1 MKVALT
7 GASGFIGSAL
17 RPALARQGHEVLA
30 IDARRSAGASLQAT
44 QALIHLAGI
53 AHRHASR
60 QELDDVNVRLTEQM
74 ARLAL
79 AAEARFLFLS
89 SVKVHGEESHEAF
102 SERSPI
108 EPQDAYGAS
117 KARAEDSLRAI
128 AGLQLTVIRPP
139 LVYGPGVKANFLA
152 LMQAIARGWPL
163 PLGSIDNRRS
173 FIYVGNLADAI
184 VRCLETDGTY
194 LVSDGEAVSTPQLC
208 REIGSALD
216 RPARLLSFPPA
227 LLPRKLTASL
237 EIDDRA
243 IRERLG
249 WQPPF
254 TRAQGLRATAQWH
267 RTGPTGKAR

>member
-1 MKVALT
+1 MKVAIT
-7 GASGFIGSAL
+7 GATGFIGSAL
-17 RPALARQGHEVLA
+17 CRALAPHGHEVVA
-30 IDARRSAGASLQAT
+30 VDARRPADAQLQAAH
-44 QALIHLAGI
+44 ALVHLAAI

-60 QELDDVNVRLTEQM
+60 QQLDAVNVRLAEQM
-74 ARLAL
+74 ARVAL
-79 AAEARFLFLS
+79 AAGARFLFLS
-89 SVKVHGEESHEAF
+89 SVKVHGEESHEPF

-108 EPQDAYGAS
+108 KPQDAYGAS

-128 AGLQLTVIRPP
+128 TGLRLTVIRPP

-152 LMQAIARGWPL
+152 LLQAIARGWPL
-163 PLGSIDNRRS
+163 PLGSIRNRRN
-173 FIYVGNLADAI
+173 FIYVGNLVDAI
-184 VRCLETDGTY
+184 VRCLDADDTY

-208 REIGSALD
+208 REIGSALG

-254 TRAQGLRATAQWH
+254 TRTQGLRATAQWH
-267 RTGPTGKAR
+267 RAGSTGKAR